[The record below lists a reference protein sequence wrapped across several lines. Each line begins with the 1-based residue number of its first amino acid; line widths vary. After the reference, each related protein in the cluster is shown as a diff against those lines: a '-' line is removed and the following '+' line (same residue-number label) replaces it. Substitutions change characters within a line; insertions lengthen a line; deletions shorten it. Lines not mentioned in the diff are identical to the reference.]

1 MWATRISS
9 TGFFRILK
17 HSLQRINAW
26 RNGFP
31 CKIQQVRSTTISNI
45 NYTMVFPVRLG
56 RQLKNENLILQ
67 FFVKSLY
74 EATIDNLVP

>member
-1 MWATRISS
+1 
-9 TGFFRILK
+9 
-17 HSLQRINAW
+17 
-26 RNGFP
+26 
-31 CKIQQVRSTTISNI
+31 
-45 NYTMVFPVRLG
+45 MVFPVRLG